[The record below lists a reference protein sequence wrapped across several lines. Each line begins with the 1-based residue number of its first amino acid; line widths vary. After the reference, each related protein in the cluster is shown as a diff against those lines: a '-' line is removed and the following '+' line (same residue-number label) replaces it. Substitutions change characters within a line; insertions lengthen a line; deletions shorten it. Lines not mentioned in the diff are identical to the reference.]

1 MSEKANATTSVGDAE
16 TGPDVHRSGN
26 TDVKSAAGTVKEKQ
40 PSKTDNSPS
49 TKSSK
54 QTVPQGGSGLG
65 FPQNERK
72 ERSKYSVRHCDVCGD
87 VYEGTHSCKG
97 PEAFA
102 DDFEESMFDDY
113 EDTDNHDYTQA
124 EWDEWD
130 PDCTDPGNPKTYMQF
145 VPKASGPIGSIE
157 INTGN
162 KTFPNGVAESAKP
175 DPKPNTERV
184 SEQPGHT
191 KEVKNVET
199 GSGSSAAEAAIERQD
214 TERDKVVRSKQR
226 LAAAVWR
233 KANGIRTDANGVGT
247 TEDGR
252 RTDQGYHKP
261 TFGGSQSNGKR
272 HTRLKDAGLA
282 DMAADLQGTKD
293 AFREFKR
300 DREHPEGVVAE
311 PEDFSVSGSD
321 ESGGANT
328 DDAKYQ
334 QNIRLREIAH
344 LLSKSGITFRD
355 KFADFAA
362 VFAKM
367 KIPIIYLV
375 GLIAY
380 LRRTLAKPKPNGLLE
395 VYFPNFVKLEPLKY
409 FLSTMWPS
417 WVMCLRAQIVAWLA
431 TEAVSNVSGYFQ
443 DYFSIQ
449 HRYRIEPNV
458 PAQVLPLFDMRA
470 TGMAQCDIKVQENTQ
485 VTIVHTR
492 RFGIFIPNQIYDID
506 LHLVPLPTRR
516 FQASLEFIA
525 ETALPKNISFAETP
539 ETVCQR
545 LRHTVNSLQVVNYNK
560 YVPISGIDLHGNSIL
575 VTYGIYLHA
584 KQKGVISPFFRN
596 AS

>member
-1 MSEKANATTSVGDAE
+1 
-16 TGPDVHRSGN
+16 
-26 TDVKSAAGTVKEKQ
+26 
-40 PSKTDNSPS
+40 
-49 TKSSK
+49 
-54 QTVPQGGSGLG
+54 
-65 FPQNERK
+65 
-72 ERSKYSVRHCDVCGD
+72 
-87 VYEGTHSCKG
+87 
-97 PEAFA
+97 
-102 DDFEESMFDDY
+102 
-113 EDTDNHDYTQA
+113 
-124 EWDEWD
+124 
-130 PDCTDPGNPKTYMQF
+130 
-145 VPKASGPIGSIE
+145 
-157 INTGN
+157 
-162 KTFPNGVAESAKP
+162 
-175 DPKPNTERV
+175 
-184 SEQPGHT
+184 
-191 KEVKNVET
+191 
-199 GSGSSAAEAAIERQD
+199 
-214 TERDKVVRSKQR
+214 
-226 LAAAVWR
+226 
-233 KANGIRTDANGVGT
+233 
-247 TEDGR
+247 
-252 RTDQGYHKP
+252 
-261 TFGGSQSNGKR
+261 
-272 HTRLKDAGLA
+272 
-282 DMAADLQGTKD
+282 
-293 AFREFKR
+293 
-300 DREHPEGVVAE
+300 
-311 PEDFSVSGSD
+311 
-321 ESGGANT
+321 
-328 DDAKYQ
+328 
-334 QNIRLREIAH
+334 
-344 LLSKSGITFRD
+344 
-355 KFADFAA
+355 
-362 VFAKM
+362 M

-395 VYFPNFVKLEPLKY
+395 VYFPNVVKLEPLKY

-431 TEAVSNVSGYFQ
+431 TEAVSNISGYFQ

-506 LHLVPLPTRR
+506 LHIVPLPTRR